1 MLFIIILIIFHCV
14 CVQMMAG
21 LIKFCRRVHKAFKR
35 KTMIKTD
42 TAGGESKRI
51 GIISSSVALSYN
63 KENNNTQSTKK

>member
-1 MLFIIILIIFHCV
+1 
-14 CVQMMAG
+14 
-21 LIKFCRRVHKAFKR
+21 
-35 KTMIKTD
+35 MIKTD